1 MASGKER
8 SSGHYLRGPQHAAQ
22 DVPQVRPLSAVPDSS
37 VPDLIRAHHPRD
49 GESAQGRTPDRS
61 LQPQPVSRPCPGVH
75 GRAAAHA
82 VDGQKAALRLPLPQ
96 VLRVHRV
103 LPRRPRG
110 RGPGWV
116 TGGPRL
122 SGGGLGARDLP
133 GGYPSRLRLGAGGQ
147 ERGRNARGAQRRPRP
162 ARLRCETARSRRPPE
177 RREARDLCRRAE
189 EGGPVLTR
197 RPSLPGGGRRNPAR
211 YLRPA
216 RGAHPA
222 DDETVSRLPGLP
234 VVAVVGAP
242 NVGKSS
248 LVNRILRGRGAVVS
262 DQPGT
267 TRDRAYNRAEWA
279 GHEFTLVDTGGME
292 PRAKVGLETLVTIQ
306 AKVAVEE
313 ADVILHLTDSRLGVT
328 EADAAIAR
336 ELRRLSIVGR
346 PNVGKSTLLNR
357 LLGADRAVVS
367 EVAGTTTDAVAD
379 TIEVEVNG
387 ETERYLVMDTAG
399 LSRGAR
405 RASGVPYYSSL
416 RTSEAIRRS
425 DVSLL
430 LVDAV
435 QGLVGED
442 LRIAREIEEAGGSC
456 GVVVNKRDLVSA
468 ERLREIED
476 AVFARLTDLKPK
488 TIHISA
494 LTGAGVEEVLPFVAR
509 IGRAYRLRV
518 PTHEVAEFVNDL
530 VDRSAP

>member
-1 MASGKER
+1 M
-8 SSGHYLRGPQHAAQ
+8 
-22 DVPQVRPLSAVPDSS
+22 
-37 VPDLIRAHHPRD
+37 
-49 GESAQGRTPDRS
+49 
-61 LQPQPVSRPCPGVH
+61 SR
-75 GRAAAHA
+75 
-82 VDGQKAALRLPLPQ
+82 
-96 VLRVHRV
+96 
-103 LPRRPRG
+103 
-110 RGPGWV
+110 
-116 TGGPRL
+116 
-122 SGGGLGARDLP
+122 
-133 GGYPSRLRLGAGGQ
+133 
-147 ERGRNARGAQRRPRP
+147 
-162 ARLRCETARSRRPPE
+162 
-177 RREARDLCRRAE
+177 
-189 EGGPVLTR
+189 
-197 RPSLPGGGRRNPAR
+197 
-211 YLRPA
+211 
-216 RGAHPA
+216 
-222 DDETVSRLPGLP
+222 LP

-248 LVNRILRGRGAVVS
+248 LVNRILRRRGAVVS

-292 PRAKVGLETLVTIQ
+292 PRAKVGLEILVTIQ

-336 ELRRLSIVGR
+336 ELRRSSGKTVLAVNKLDNPADDTERHSFYSLGEGEPYPISAVHGLGVGDLLDAVVVLLPETEPDEEDELPRLSIVGR

-379 TIEVEVNG
+379 VVEVED
-387 ETERYLVMDTAG
+387 EKERYLVMDTAG
-399 LSRGAR
+399 VSRGAR

-425 DVSLL
+425 DVSML

-435 QGLVGED
+435 EGLVGED

-476 AVFARLTDLKPK
+476 AVFARLTDLKPRS
-488 TIHISA
+488 IHISA
-494 LTGAGVEEVLPFVAR
+494 LTGAGVDAVLPFAVR

-518 PTHEVAEFVNDL
+518 PTHEVAEFVNEL
-530 VDRSAP
+530 VGKSAPPKGVKIRYATQTGSYPPRFTLFANRPKDLPESYLRYVENGLRSRYGLWGVSVRIRVKSSR